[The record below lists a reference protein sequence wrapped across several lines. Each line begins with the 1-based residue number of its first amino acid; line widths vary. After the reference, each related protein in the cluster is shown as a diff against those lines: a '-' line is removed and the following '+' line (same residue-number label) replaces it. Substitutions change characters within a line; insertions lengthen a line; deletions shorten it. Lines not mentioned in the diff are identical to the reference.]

1 MSGKINLLA
10 DALYYTRADSGASI
24 ERAQGVVIGCVSVL
38 MGLQGV
44 HFTDAIETV
53 KEHMPASYRMDAIPQ
68 AWRDC
73 FTSKG

>member
-10 DALYYTRADSGASI
+10 DALYYTRADSGASV
-24 ERAQGVVIGCVSVL
+24 EKAQGVVIGLVSAI

-44 HFTDAIETV
+44 HFLDAIEIV
-53 KEHMPASYRMDAIPQ
+53 KEYMPASFRLDAIPE

-73 FTSKG
+73 FTMEG

>member
-24 ERAQGVVIGCVSVL
+24 EKAQGVVIGCVSVL

-44 HFTDAIETV
+44 HFTDAIEIV
-53 KEHMPASYRMDAIPQ
+53 KGHMPASFRLDAIPE

-73 FTSKG
+73 FTMEG